1 MAMLLLYSAKK
12 KKKKKKGPSTFSTT
26 EVKSNF
32 FKQW

>member
-1 MAMLLLYSAKK
+1 MYAAKKK